1 MQEKVWAVVC
11 QDDGGVNSVLV
22 FDCEEDAEHFA
33 GEMNL
38 GGPGNYK
45 VFPTS
50 VNRRSETEAA
60 LSRIELPEF
69 SAKCIECLVDIASV
83 PEEERTAAAK
93 YLEEHREELTKNAE
107 GLVDAYIRKAITEFF
122 DEDRVIHG

>member
-38 GGPGNYK
+38 GGPGSYK

-107 GLVDAYIRKAITEFF
+107 ELVDGYIRKAITEFF
-122 DEDRVIHG
+122 DDDRVIYG